1 MAPARKRSAQNRSAQ
16 NRSALWKLLIDGKIR
31 LASGPPDEGPQQ
43 LLAAS
48 DLDALIGSG
57 AEAILGALDS
67 TTGPVP
73 ESHRILAPIGSQPVW
88 ASGVTYERSRAARNA
103 ESTTP
108 DVYDLVYEA
117 ERPELFCKAMPGTSR
132 GPGETVGIRVDSTW
146 DVPEPELA
154 LAIDAAGTIAGF
166 TCGNDMSSRSIEGE
180 NPLYLP
186 QAKVYD
192 LSCAVG
198 PCLVPAGHLE
208 ISDLTISLTIER
220 DGQTAF
226 EDSISGAAIHRDLA
240 ELATWLFR
248 ANSFPT
254 GVFLMTGTGIVP
266 PPDFTLAA
274 GDVVTVA
281 ITGVGSLT
289 NPVVEVGT
297 VVEAGGVEAGTVVDA
312 GTVVEVGTVAE
323 VRQR

>member
-1 MAPARKRSAQNRSAQ
+1 MASAPS
-16 NRSALWKLLIDGKIR
+16 RSALWKLLIDGEIR

-43 LLAAS
+43 LLATN

-57 AEAILGALDS
+57 ASAITEAIRT

-73 ESHRILAPIGSQPVW
+73 AGHRVLAPVGSQPVW

-103 ESTTP
+103 ESATP
-108 DVYDLVYEA
+108 DVYDLVYDA

-146 DVPEPELA
+146 DVPEPELT
-154 LAIDAAGTIAGF
+154 LAVDAGGTIAAF
-166 TCGNDMSSRSIEGE
+166 TCGNDMSSRTIEGE

-198 PCLVPAGHLE
+198 PCLLPAGDLD
-208 ISDLTISLTIER
+208 IADLTISLTIRRE
-220 DGQTAF
+220 GQTAF
-226 EDSISGAAIHRDLA
+226 EDSISGAAIHRDLSD
-240 ELATWLFR
+240 LATWLFR

-254 GVFLMTGTGIVP
+254 GTFLMTGTGIVP
-266 PPDFTLAA
+266 PEDFTLAA

-297 VVEAGGVEAGTVVDA
+297 VVA
-312 GTVVEVGTVAE
+312 VG
-323 VRQR
+323 RR

>member
-1 MAPARKRSAQNRSAQ
+1 MARATDRPSHNRPAHDRP
-16 NRSALWKLLIDGKIR
+16 ALWKLLIDGEIR
-31 LASGPPDEGPQQ
+31 LASGPPDVGPQQ

-57 AEAILGALDS
+57 AEAILGALDV

-73 ESHRILAPIGSQPVW
+73 AGRRILAPIGSQPVW

-108 DVYDLVYEA
+108 DVYDLVYDA
-117 ERPELFCKAMPGTSR
+117 ERPELFCKAMPGQTR
-132 GPGETVGIRVDSTW
+132 GPDETVGIRMDSTW
-146 DVPEPELA
+146 DVPEPELT
-154 LAIDAAGTIAGF
+154 LAIDATGTIAAF

-198 PCLVPAGHLE
+198 PCLVPAGDLE
-208 ISDLTISLTIER
+208 IADLTISLTIQR
-220 DGQTAF
+220 DRQTAF
-226 EDSISGAAIHRDLA
+226 EDSISGAAIHRDIPG
-240 ELATWLFR
+240 LATWLFR
-248 ANSFPT
+248 ANTFPT
-254 GVFLMTGTGIVP
+254 GALLMTGTGIVP

-289 NPVVEVGT
+289 NPVVEVG
-297 VVEAGGVEAGTVVDA
+297 
-312 GTVVEVGTVAE
+312 
-323 VRQR
+323 RP